1 MSRTMDIPDFDSID
15 HMNEE
20 QFRTFATLCCLNF
33 QQHQKEQNGDI
44 RRIKKHMQILQ
55 YGIILIITML
65 LPETIP
71 EMVKVVLK
79 MLGG

>member
-1 MSRTMDIPDFDSID
+1 MDIPDFDSID
-15 HMNEE
+15 KMNDD
-20 QFRTFATLCCLNF
+20 QFRTFTTLCCMNF
-33 QQHQKEQNGDI
+33 HQHQREQNGDI

-55 YGIILIITML
+55 YGIILIVTML

-71 EMVKVVLK
+71 DIVTIILK